1 MYIHMDSM
9 CLFVLTLR
17 DITHTDTHIH
27 THECTCACKHTQI
40 LRGTPPHIGTYIN
53 AHI

>member
-17 DITHTDTHIH
+17 DITHTDTHTRMSAHAHANTHKYSEALHH
-27 THECTCACKHTQI
+27 T
-40 LRGTPPHIGTYIN
+40 
-53 AHI
+53 